1 MLVIFKEHK
10 MEFGTIRLRTGFIIL
25 GILLIIGALTKDRLS
40 GWTSQDSSE
49 FYRLGWKETQAH
61 ELSGDY
67 CSFHEDEAEVVSK
80 GLYTVSANF
89 VLEQFNTMCGSG
101 KVWVTTIVL
110 ALFTSLAALGVNLFL
125 STRRIAWAYCE
136 ASLSFAT
143 FLLAFIGAQNWVVNG
158 EAAFDRFM
166 QDGERT
172 SGDSVYL
179 VLIVALIFLILT
191 YASACCC
198 LPGVVASGSSPAKFN
213 CIIANFAEIFNRRKR
228 AKREDDETK
237 TPFAKAGA
245 APGQETGNIRDQLL
259 DAKHRESL
267 SPKPSNRGWPCFPGY
282 EEKKLLAHS
291 SNEDTVKAVTKPNK
305 RPVKKM
311 KISALC

>member
-40 GWTSQDSSE
+40 GWTSQDNNE

-67 CSFHEDEAEVVSK
+67 CSFHEDEAELVSEA
-80 GLYTVSANF
+80 LYTVSANF

-101 KVWVTTIVL
+101 KVWVTTVVL
-110 ALFTSLAALGVNLFL
+110 ALFTSFAALGVNLFL

-143 FLLAFIGAQNWVVNG
+143 FLLALIGAQNWVVNG

-198 LPGVVASGSSPAKFN
+198 LPGVVASGSSPVKFN
-213 CIIANFAEIFNRRKR
+213 CVIANFAEVFNRR
-228 AKREDDETK
+228 KREDDETK

-245 APGQETGNIRDQLL
+245 APMQETENIRAELL
-259 DAKHRESL
+259 DPKHRESL
-267 SPKPSNRGWPCFPGY
+267 SPKPSNRGWPCFPD
-282 EEKKLLAHS
+282 EEKRFLAYS
-291 SNEDTVKAVTKPNK
+291 PDEDTVKAVTKRNK
-305 RPVKKM
+305 RPLKKM
-311 KISALC
+311 KVSALC